1 MHRFAR
7 RGLVIATAAALLAAA
22 ACTSKPTDNTG
33 GDTPV
38 VGDQTGVTANEILVG
53 THQPLTGPAAPS
65 YGKIGF
71 ATKAYFEYVNANG
84 GVNGRK
90 IKYSIIDDAYNPTNT
105 ASVVSRL
112 IEKDKVFALLNGLGT
127 PTHTAVLDTIAEAK
141 IPDLFVASG
150 STNWNNPTKYP
161 TTFGFQ
167 TDYVTDY
174 KILGNYVKTNFA
186 GKKVCFLGQND
197 DFGLNSLDGLKKGLG
212 SGIPVTAEDQ
222 YAVGAASLVA
232 QITKFKTAGCEVM
245 VTATIT
251 TYTGIAIATGAA
263 LAFAPQWITSGT
275 GADYNTLV
283 NGQALKAHPEL
294 ANGLISSGYGPLV
307 ADTANPWVAGF
318 KKINQEYNKDNPFDG
333 NAFYGM
339 SVGYLFVQS
348 LLAAGKGLTREGLV
362 KAVEKNGFKGG
373 GFVPLGYSAT
383 NHGGYTGVKL
393 AKITN
398 NVQAYFG
405 SAFVTDIKDGPV
417 TEYTGSP
424 ATPPANMIP
433 SAP

>member
-7 RGLVIATAAALLAAA
+7 RGLVIATAAALLAAT
-22 ACTSKPTDNTG
+22 ACTSKSNTPG
-33 GDTPV
+33 GETPGP
-38 VGDQTGVTANEILVG
+38 GDRTGVTTGEILIG
-53 THQPLTGPAAPS
+53 THQPLTGAAAPS
-65 YGKIGF
+65 YGKIAF
-71 ATKAYFEYVNANG
+71 ATKAYFEYVNEHG

-90 IKYSIIDDAYNPTNT
+90 IKYEILDDGYNPTNT

-112 IEKDKVFALLNGLGT
+112 IEKDKVFAILNGLGT
-127 PTHTAVLDTIAEAK
+127 PTHTSVLDTIKEAK

-150 STNWNNPTKYP
+150 SVNWNNPGKYS

-167 TDYVTDY
+167 TDYITDY

-197 DFGLNSLDGLKKGLG
+197 DFGANSLTGLQAGLG
-212 SGIPVTAEDQ
+212 SGIPITAQDQ
-222 YAVGAASLVA
+222 YAVGAPTLAA
-232 QITKFKTAGCEVM
+232 QITKFKTAGCEVV

-251 TYTGIAIATGAA
+251 TYTGIAIATGAS
-263 LAFAPQWITSGT
+263 LAFMPQWITSGT
-275 GADYNTLV
+275 GGDYTTLV
-283 NGQALKAHPEL
+283 NGQALKGHPEL

-307 ADTANPWVAGF
+307 SDTANPWVAGF
-318 KKINQEYNKDNPFDG
+318 KTISQQYNKDNPFDG

-348 LLAAGKGLTREGLV
+348 LLAAGKDLTREGLV
-362 KAVEKNGFKGG
+362 AAVEKNGFVGG
-373 GFVPLGYSAT
+373 GFVPLGYSKT

-393 AKITN
+393 AQIKN

-405 SAFVTDIKDGPV
+405 NAYVTDIKDGPV

-424 ATPPANMIP
+424 ATPPADMIP
-433 SAP
+433 KAA